1 MMGSSELPR
10 SMESGPNY
18 WLLRIP
24 SSLDI
29 HTSEVVEK
37 ELKHVDATARRCLIV
52 DMSEC
57 AFVSS
62 RGIQF
67 LVVAAKQFRAAG
79 GEIVLAGLRKSVQ
92 ELLSICGLGKM
103 FPNYSS
109 VDAAISSLK

>member
-1 MMGSSELPR
+1 MGSPESPR
-10 SMESGPNY
+10 QIESGPNY

-29 HTSEVVEK
+29 QTSEVAEK
-37 ELKHVDATARRCLIV
+37 EVKQVDASARRCLIV

-62 RGIQF
+62 SGIRF
-67 LVVAAKQFRAAG
+67 LVIASKQFRSAG
-79 GEIVLAGLRKSVQ
+79 GEMVLAGVRKSVRD
-92 ELLSICGLGKM
+92 LLSICGLGKM
-103 FPNYSS
+103 FPTHDS